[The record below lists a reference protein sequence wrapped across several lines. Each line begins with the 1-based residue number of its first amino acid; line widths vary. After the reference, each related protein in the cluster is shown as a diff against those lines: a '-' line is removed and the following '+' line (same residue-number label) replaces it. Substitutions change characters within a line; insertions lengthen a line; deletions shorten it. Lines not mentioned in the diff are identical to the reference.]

1 MQSRMEYPVHQPVPN
16 YSTGMKKRGFSKMW
30 IMWIKKVS
38 TKTPF
43 GEKRMKVWKYKDL
56 QLFGIKMWITLCK
69 QKNPHSKVEVFP
81 N

>member
-1 MQSRMEYPVHQPVPN
+1 
-16 YSTGMKKRGFSKMW
+16 MW

-56 QLFGIKMWITLCK
+56 QLFDIKMWITLCK
-69 QKNPHSKVEVFP
+69 PISLHKYVTEEPDEKKVEK
-81 N
+81 